1 MYNVLVYH
9 SHDNVSLFIRTQVI
23 LYFQVTGGRC
33 ELGLM
38 STKLESQDEWKET
51 FCIAYNP
58 QFHPIPKDKST
69 SPALSV
75 VDLSNALMYGCLESD
90 YFGHDVADAIVI
102 VARGLCTFSDKAL
115 VAEKARAKAL
125 IVASDDLITP
135 GANQTSDYDKI
146 NISVSTMLW
155 SDVKQLEKNGAG
167 HAQVGLLYEMVLS
180 KFDACLVV
188 IFLIAFSNIIIG
200 GYWSG
205 IARQEKYELSLQNAL
220 SKQGNTQ
227 NNAESEE
234 GKNDDSVNLSWI
246 ALAIGF
252 VLVCGFLLLLYFFYS
267 YLVYVVIAMFCIA
280 TATGLYYCLKPILHK
295 ICAWEGKLP
304 ENRIPIFK
312 TRPMYK
318 DLILLALCVA
328 LAVFWAVMR
337 HAPYAWVIQDIL
349 GYAFCINVMRTVF
362 VPNIKICTIML
373 IMLFIYDIFFVF
385 ITPLFTKDG
394 QSIMVKVATGGAES
408 SGGNSYSGKAA
419 EMLPMVFTV
428 PKLSISEIGNCQLG
442 MSLLGFGD
450 VIIPGLLICHNHAF
464 DLRVNSKRAYYITTC
479 IGYGLGLI
487 ITFVALA
494 LMEQGQ
500 PALLYL
506 VPCTL
511 IPTFALGLFR
521 KEVKLLWSGVPY
533 ETKPAESA
541 QAASAP
547 ESAVHTGSVDS
558 GNSDT
563 SIESETRVLISK

>member
-1 MYNVLVYH
+1 MLRLQFMLIAVVLW
-9 SHDNVSLFIRTQVI
+9 
-23 LYFQVTGGRC
+23 VTGGRC
-33 ELGLM
+33 DLGLM
-38 STKLESQDEWKET
+38 STKLESQDEWKES

-58 QFHPIPKDKST
+58 QFQPIAKDKST
-69 SPALSV
+69 SPALLV
-75 VDLSNALMYGCLESD
+75 VDLSNALMYGCFESD
-90 YFGHDVADAIVI
+90 YDGHDVTDAIVI
-102 VARGLCTFSDKAL
+102 VARGLCTFSDKAQL
-115 VAEKARAKAL
+115 AEKARAKSL

-135 GANQTSDYDKI
+135 GANQTSDLDKI

-167 HAQVGLLYEMVLS
+167 HPQVGVLYELVLS
-180 KFDACLVV
+180 RFDVNLVV
-188 IFLIAFSNIIIG
+188 IFLIAVSNIIIG

-205 IARQEKYELSLQNAL
+205 IARQEKYELYLKNAL

-227 NNAESEE
+227 NNAVSEE
-234 GKNDDSVNLSWI
+234 GNTSNHNDDSVSLSYI

-280 TATGLYYCLKPILHK
+280 TSIGLYYCLKPILHR
-295 ICAWEGKLP
+295 ICSWEGNLP

-318 DLILLALCVA
+318 DLILLALCCG

-337 HAPYAWVIQDIL
+337 HAPFAWVIQDIL

-362 VPNIKICTIML
+362 VPNIKICSIML

-385 ITPLFTKDG
+385 ISPLFTKDG
-394 QSIMVKVATGGAES
+394 KSIMVKVATGGSDE
-408 SGGNSYSGKAA
+408 SGGNSYSGKTQ
-419 EMLPMVFTV
+419 EMLPMVFAL
-428 PKLSISEIGNCQLG
+428 PKMSISDIGTCPLG

-464 DLRVNSKRAYYITTC
+464 DLRVKSRRAYYITTC
-479 IGYGLGLI
+479 IGYGVGLLL
-487 ITFVALA
+487 TFVALA
-494 LMEQGQ
+494 LMETGQ

-521 KEVKLLWSGVPY
+521 KEVKLLWNGVPY
-533 ETKPAESA
+533 ESKPAVSD

-547 ESAVHTGSVDS
+547 AMAINTGSIDS